1 MKHVPSFIHIHNNT
15 GLVPSNGGNFMDTVQ
30 AKECGDTTLADR
42 EWIYNQTSQSLKHA
56 ASGLCLDA
64 GTQISLDCWSASSPN
79 SAHPMC
85 NPSLSAEARAKDF
98 VRTQCCGMAS
108 VVHGPGFCRYPI
120 ANQPPERAVEGCAQR
135 QCVREGYWAASVVPF
150 KLGVVG
156 SRAAACLLEAV

>member
-15 GLVPSNGGNFMDTVQ
+15 GLVPSNGGSFMDTVQ

-98 VRTQCCGMAS
+98 VRTRCYYYTSGGIFILSILYIHTHTHTHKRITHTYIYWGGGWVSTVQW
-108 VVHGPGFCRYPI
+108 FCL
-120 ANQPPERAVEGCAQR
+120 C
-135 QCVREGYWAASVVPF
+135 SD
-150 KLGVVG
+150 KM
-156 SRAAACLLEAV
+156 